1 MKIRKKLIFLGIL
14 VLIGIYCIAYAF
26 ILTKGK
32 AIIQKNLE
40 NLTHKKVTIG
50 FFDITFPLNLEI
62 KNINIEGAG
71 KIEKIMLSPS
81 LLSLITGSVGL
92 NSLRIIKP
100 EITYEKEPTPFYP
113 ESMSAAPFAQ
123 KQKRKPL
130 RLILKHINIKDG
142 KINFIDH
149 TAGEEI
155 IKILIK
161 DINFNLTNL
170 YLFPASVIANFEL
183 EGKIPW
189 QQGQEVGKIEADGW
203 INFFKKDMQATLKIQ
218 DIDGIYLYP
227 YYSQWIDLG
236 KAGIENATLNFTSNI
251 NGLNNN
257 ITAECHLELTKI
269 VRKERPLE
277 ELSKEEKITETI
289 LDFFKTLSQGKIVL
303 DFTIRTKM
311 DRPEFGFSDIKM
323 AFEDKLA
330 KAKVNNGFKVQDILN
345 LPSNILQRTIK
356 GATDFSKAVIAGT
369 LAVGN
374 ELKKAVQDSFKKA
387 PKE

>member
-1 MKIRKKLIFLGIL
+1 MKIKKKLIFVGIFA
-14 VLIGIYCIAYAF
+14 LIAIYCIAYAF

-32 AIIQKNLE
+32 AIIQKVLQD
-40 NLTHKKVTIG
+40 LTHKKVTIG

-62 KNINIEGAG
+62 KNIDIEGAG
-71 KIEKIMLSPS
+71 KIEKIMVSPS
-81 LLSLITGSVGL
+81 LLSLITGNVAL

-100 EITYEKEPTPFYP
+100 EITYEKELAPFYP
-113 ESMSAAPFAQ
+113 ESVPATPFAQ
-123 KQKRKPL
+123 KEKRKPL
-130 RLILKHINIKDG
+130 RLILKRINIRDG

-149 TAGEEI
+149 TAGRES
-155 IKILIK
+155 IKIIIK

-183 EGKIPW
+183 KGNIPW
-189 QQGQEVGKIEADGW
+189 QQEQEVGKIEADGW

-218 DIDGIYLYP
+218 DIDGVYLYP
-227 YYSQWIDLG
+227 YYSRWIDLG
-236 KAGIENATLNFTSNI
+236 KAGIESATLNFTSNI

-257 ITAECHLELTKI
+257 ITAECHLELTNI
-269 VRKERPLE
+269 VRKERPIE

-330 KAKVNNGFKVQDILN
+330 KARNNNAFKPQDIVSL
-345 LPSNILQRTIK
+345 LGKILEGTVK
-356 GATDFSKAVIAGT
+356 GATNFSKAVIAGT

-374 ELKKAVQDSFKKA
+374 ELKKAVQDSFKKT
-387 PKE
+387 PRE